1 MSNFRKFT
9 EYLNEKGKLQ
19 EKPIEADDFDTSPKP
34 DKYPPAGATS
44 GKNWKTTTPQDKPKP
59 YVGVGTD
66 PGLPKFDK
74 GFANDGDK
82 NLIYEPKNGKPEKEG
97 WKKLDTWTWPKGKTE
112 AFLDDTK
119 ELTLSEFASYVS
131 EQSKTGLHELPTI
144 HAHKTGPI
152 CPDPV
157 QAMRYVV
164 TLAAANHRFMESL
177 VIMLKSKGV
186 LDSFL
191 REASNHADTYNEL
204 AFLLADPESGGS
216 VARRLVKA
224 LSEVTVREIT
234 DAPYGKAEGDEPTA
248 TPKKKLAPDP
258 KGPPAAQQPGANQG
272 QNAKTPAMNV
282 GGQPMAGGAQDM
294 AGVQMTQG
302 GQTAEHYLIAALMAK
317 KMI

>member
-1 MSNFRKFT
+1 MSNFRRFK
-9 EYLNEKGKLQ
+9 EYLDHKGKVQ
-19 EKPIEADDFDTSPKP
+19 EKPIQSDDFDTGPKP
-34 DKYPPAGATS
+34 EKYPQQGATS

-59 YVGVGTD
+59 YMGVGTD
-66 PGLPKFDK
+66 PGLPKFEK
-74 GFANDGDK
+74 GFASDGDK
-82 NLIYEPKNGKPEKEG
+82 KLIYEPKNGKPEKEG
-97 WKKLDTWTWPKGKTE
+97 GTKLDSWPKGKTE

-144 HAHKTGPI
+144 HAHKTGPF

-164 TLAAANHRFMESL
+164 TLATANNRLMESL
-177 VIMLKSKGV
+177 VVMLKTKGG

-191 REASNHADTYNEL
+191 REAANHSDTYNEL
-204 AFLLADPESGGS
+204 AFMLADPASGGT

-224 LSEVTVREIT
+224 LSEVTVKEIT
-234 DAPYGKAEGDEPTA
+234 DAPYGQAEGDEKPA
-248 TPKKKLAPDP
+248 PKKKKLAPDP
-258 KGPPAAQQPGANQG
+258 KGPPAAQQPEDQG

-294 AGVQMTQG
+294 AGVQITQG
-302 GQTAEHYLIAALMAK
+302 GQPAEHHLVAALMAK